1 MNRLLFIALFIFLNA
16 CSFNIDSKYWNEK
29 SDKKN
34 DNNKLTEIIKKSN
47 LNSDYTLSS
56 MKKNRKDNMA
66 EALDSIESNRNNFF
80 HDENDGHLYEI
91 DQYTGL
97 LYEIY

>member
-34 DNNKLTEIIKKSN
+34 DNNKLTKIIKKSN
-47 LNSDYTLSS
+47 DIRLMT
-56 MKKNRKDNMA
+56 
-66 EALDSIESNRNNFF
+66 IE
-80 HDENDGHLYEI
+80 E
-91 DQYTGL
+91 
-97 LYEIY
+97 YEIYINDYIKKSKFPDINK

>member
-34 DNNKLTEIIKKSN
+34 DNKLAEIIKKSN
-47 LNSDYTLSS
+47 DIRLMT
-56 MKKNRKDNMA
+56 
-66 EALDSIESNRNNFF
+66 IE
-80 HDENDGHLYEI
+80 E
-91 DQYTGL
+91 
-97 LYEIY
+97 YEIYINDYINKSKFPDIN

>member
-34 DNNKLTEIIKKSN
+34 VNKKLTEIIKKSN
-47 LNSDYTLSS
+47 DIRLMTIDEYETYINNYI
-56 MKKNRKDNMA
+56 KKSKFPDINK
-66 EALDSIESNRNNFF
+66 
-80 HDENDGHLYEI
+80 
-91 DQYTGL
+91 
-97 LYEIY
+97 